1 MILRTKKYLRLYY
14 FYSFVWLLTHYKNFG
29 MARYA
34 PKYAYLHRHYGTT
47 TSTGPNIAYLPKNNK
62 TYAVVLLLLCMPSD
76 APKKRTVGLL
86 PHQTNDTYT

>member
-1 MILRTKKYLRLYY
+1 MATYAPQKL
-14 FYSFVWLLTHYKNFG
+14 G

-34 PKYAYLHRHYGTT
+34 PKHAYLHHHYGTT
-47 TSTGPNIAYLPKNNK
+47 TTTGFNITYLPKNNK

-86 PHQTNDTYT
+86 PHKQMILTPR

>member
-1 MILRTKKYLRLYY
+1 MILRTKKYLRRYY
-14 FYSFVWLLTHYKNFG
+14 FYFYVWLLTHHKKLG

-47 TSTGPNIAYLPKNNK
+47 TTTGPNIAYLPKNNK

-86 PHQTNDTYT
+86 THQTNDTYT